1 MRLTLAGEIKDG
13 KRTFDQIFRAE
24 HARPIHHRKT
34 IFLLRQYAA
43 GCSLA
48 ALMQIGLAQINA
60 VIGDFPGNVKRILAA
75 YRECLDAGADLVITP
90 ELSLVGYPPRDLV
103 FKSQFVPHCLQAL
116 DHLAG
121 EIREVPLLVG
131 YVDHHHP
138 GHPGKPFRNAVAWLE
153 NGEIKHRIWKTLL
166 PTYDV
171 FDERRYFEPST
182 ACDPITWRGHRIGVT
197 ICEDIWT
204 EDFLQRPF
212 YTRDPVAELT
222 SKGLDLL
229 LNLSASPFHLGKPI
243 LRRAMIAGIA
253 HRAKVPVV
261 YCNSFGANEQ
271 LVFDGHS
278 MVAGANGRIS
288 HQLGGFKERCQV
300 VNPFQNVEND
310 VPLTTCDA
318 EQLYYALVTGVRDYV
333 TKCGFSS
340 VCLGLSGGI
349 DSALTAA
356 IATDALGPDNVCGLT
371 MPSPYSSRGS
381 VDDSFALAKNLGI
394 RCEEVPIRTAFE
406 AIKETMQ
413 PIFAG
418 KSEDVTEENM
428 QARIRG
434 LLLMALSNKEGHLL
448 LTTGNKSELAVGYCT
463 IYGDMCGGLAVI
475 SDLPKVK
482 VYEVS
487 RWINREREII
497 PWNTID
503 KPPSAELRP
512 DQKDQDTLPPYEILD
527 GILELYVEHQ
537 LSADEII
544 SRGFEES
551 TVRWV
556 QRRVDLNEWKR
567 QQAAPG
573 LRVTSKAFG
582 IGRRMPIV
590 QRFIG

>member
-1 MRLTLAGEIKDG
+1 MK
-13 KRTFDQIFRAE
+13 
-24 HARPIHHRKT
+24 
-34 IFLLRQYAA
+34 
-43 GCSLA
+43 
-48 ALMQIGLAQINA
+48 IGIAQINA

-75 YRECLDAGADLVITP
+75 YRECLEDGAELVVTP

-103 FKSQFVPHCLQAL
+103 FKSQFVPKCLQAL
-116 DHLAG
+116 DYLAG
-121 EIREVPLLVG
+121 EIRGVPLLVG
-131 YVDHHHP
+131 YVDRHHP
-138 GHPGKPFRNAVAWLE
+138 ARPGKPFRNAAAWLE
-153 NGEIKHRIWKTLL
+153 NGRVQHRIWKTLL

-171 FDERRYFEPST
+171 FDERRYFEPGDSSE
-182 ACDPITWRGHRIGVT
+182 PILWKGKRIGIT

-204 EDFLQRPF
+204 EDYLQRPF
-212 YTRDPVAELT
+212 YDRDPVDELT
-222 SKGLDLL
+222 GKGMDLL
-229 LNLSASPFHLGKPI
+229 LNLSASPFHLGKPL
-243 LRRAMIAGIA
+243 LRRAMIGGVA
-253 HRAKVPVV
+253 HKAKVPVI
-261 YCNSFGANEQ
+261 YCNAVGANDQ

-278 MVAGANGRIS
+278 LVTDANGRIAD
-288 HQLGGFKERCQV
+288 QLPGFAEGCRV
-300 VNPFQNVEND
+300 MDPFLAVEND
-310 VPLTTCDA
+310 VLLDSCDA
-318 EQLYYALVTGVRDYV
+318 EELYQALVLGVRDYV

-349 DSALTAA
+349 DSALTAT
-356 IATDALGPDNVCGLT
+356 IAADALGPENVRGLT

-394 RCEEVPIRTAFE
+394 RCDEVPIRDAFE
-406 AIKETMQ
+406 AVKATMK
-413 PIFAG
+413 PIFEG
-418 KSEDVTEENM
+418 MPEDVTEENM
-428 QARIRG
+428 QARLRAIM
-434 LLLMALSNKEGHLL
+434 LMALSNKENHLL

-475 SDLPKVK
+475 SDLPKVR

-497 PWNTID
+497 PWNTIE

-544 SRGFEES
+544 SRGFEET

-567 QQAAPG
+567 HQAAPG

-590 QRFIG
+590 QRFVG

>member
-1 MRLTLAGEIKDG
+1 V
-13 KRTFDQIFRAE
+13 Q
-24 HARPIHHRKT
+24 
-34 IFLLRQYAA
+34 
-43 GCSLA
+43 
-48 ALMQIGLAQINA
+48 
-60 VIGDFPGNVKRILAA
+60 
-75 YRECLDAGADLVITP
+75 
-90 ELSLVGYPPRDLV
+90 
-103 FKSQFVPHCLQAL
+103 
-116 DHLAG
+116 
-121 EIREVPLLVG
+121 
-131 YVDHHHP
+131 
-138 GHPGKPFRNAVAWLE
+138 
-153 NGEIKHRIWKTLL
+153 
-166 PTYDV
+166 
-171 FDERRYFEPST
+171 
-182 ACDPITWRGHRIGVT
+182 
-197 ICEDIWT
+197 
-204 EDFLQRPF
+204 
-212 YTRDPVAELT
+212 
-222 SKGLDLL
+222 
-229 LNLSASPFHLGKPI
+229 
-243 LRRAMIAGIA
+243 
-253 HRAKVPVV
+253 
-261 YCNSFGANEQ
+261 
-271 LVFDGHS
+271 
-278 MVAGANGRIS
+278 
-288 HQLGGFKERCQV
+288 
-300 VNPFQNVEND
+300 
-310 VPLTTCDA
+310 LTTCDA
-318 EQLYYALVTGVRDYV
+318 EQLYCALVTGVRDYV
-333 TKCGFSS
+333 TKCGFYS

>member
-1 MRLTLAGEIKDG
+1 MN
-13 KRTFDQIFRAE
+13 
-24 HARPIHHRKT
+24 
-34 IFLLRQYAA
+34 
-43 GCSLA
+43 
-48 ALMQIGLAQINA
+48 IGIAQINA
-60 VIGDFPGNVKRILAA
+60 VIGDFPGNVKRLLAA
-75 YRECLDAGADLVITP
+75 YRECLEAGADLVVTP

-103 FKSQFVPHCLQAL
+103 FKSQFVPKCLQAL
-116 DHLAG
+116 DYLAG

-138 GHPGKPFRNAVAWLE
+138 TKPGKPFRNGAAWLE
-153 NGEIKHRIWKTLL
+153 NGKIQHRIWKTLL

-171 FDERRYFEPST
+171 FDERRYFEPGVSSE
-182 ACDPITWRGHRIGVT
+182 PILWKGHRIGVT

-204 EDFLQRPF
+204 ENHLQRPF
-212 YTRDPVAELT
+212 YDRDPVEEL
-222 SKGLDLL
+222 SAKGIDLL
-229 LNLSASPFHLGKPI
+229 LNLSASPFHLGKPL
-243 LRRAMIAGIA
+243 LRRAMIGGVA
-253 HRAKVPVV
+253 RKTKVPVV
-261 YCNSFGANEQ
+261 YCNSIGANDQ

-278 MVAGANGRIS
+278 LVTDGSGRVIT
-288 HQLGGFKERCQV
+288 QFPGFTETCRV
-300 VNPFQNVEND
+300 INPFSPAENES
-310 VPLTTCDA
+310 PLESADA
-318 EQLYYALVTGVRDYV
+318 EQLYQALVLGVRDYV
-333 TKCGFSS
+333 TKSGFSS

-349 DSALTAA
+349 DSALTAV
-356 IATDALGPDNVCGLT
+356 IAADALGPENVRGLT

-381 VDDSFALAKNLGI
+381 VEDSFALAENLGI
-394 RCEEVPIRTAFE
+394 RCDEVPIKNAFE
-406 AIKETMQ
+406 AVKATLQ
-413 PIFAG
+413 PVFEG
-418 KSEDVTEENM
+418 KPEDVTEENM
-428 QARIRG
+428 QARLRG
-434 LLLMALSNKEGHLL
+434 LMLMSLSNKENHLL

-512 DQKDQDTLPPYEILD
+512 DQKDQDTLPPYEVLD

-544 SRGFEES
+544 SRGYEEA

-556 QRRVDLNEWKR
+556 QRRVDFNEWKR
-567 QQAAPG
+567 HQAAPG

-582 IGRRMPIV
+582 MGRRMPIV
-590 QRFIG
+590 QRFVG

>member
-1 MRLTLAGEIKDG
+1 MN
-13 KRTFDQIFRAE
+13 
-24 HARPIHHRKT
+24 
-34 IFLLRQYAA
+34 
-43 GCSLA
+43 
-48 ALMQIGLAQINA
+48 IGIAQINS
-60 VIGDFPGNVKRILAA
+60 VIGDFPGNVKRLLAA
-75 YRECLDAGADLVITP
+75 YRECLEAGADLVVTP

-103 FKSQFVPHCLQAL
+103 FKSQFVPKCLQAL
-116 DHLAG
+116 DYLAG
-121 EIREVPLLVG
+121 EVREVPLLVG

-138 GHPGKPFRNAVAWLE
+138 AHPGKPFRNAVAWLE
-153 NGEIKHRIWKTLL
+153 SGKIQHRIWKTLL

-171 FDERRYFEPST
+171 FDERRYFEPSES
-182 ACDPITWRGHRIGVT
+182 CEPILWNGQRIGVT

-204 EDFLQRPF
+204 ENYLQRPF
-212 YTRDPVAELT
+212 YDRDPVEELT
-222 SKGLDLL
+222 AKGIDLL
-229 LNLSASPFHLGKPI
+229 LNLSASPFHLGKPL
-243 LRRAMIAGIA
+243 LRRAMIGGIA
-253 HRAKVPVV
+253 RKSKVPVV
-261 YCNSFGANEQ
+261 YCNSIGANDQ

-278 MVAGANGRIS
+278 LVATASGRIS
-288 HQLGGFKERCQV
+288 QQFPGFTETCRV
-300 VNPFQNVEND
+300 VDPFFTVEND
-310 VPLTTCDA
+310 VSLEGCDS
-318 EQLYYALVTGVRDYV
+318 EQLYQALVLGVRDYV

-349 DSALTAA
+349 DSALTAT
-356 IATDALGPDNVCGLT
+356 IAADALGPENVRGLT
-371 MPSPYSSRGS
+371 MPSPYSSGGS

-394 RCEEVPIRTAFE
+394 RCDEVPIRNAFE
-406 AIKETMQ
+406 AVKATMQ
-413 PIFAG
+413 PVFEG
-418 KSEDVTEENM
+418 KPEDVTEENM

-434 LLLMALSNKEGHLL
+434 LMLMALSNKENHLL

-475 SDLPKVK
+475 SDLPKVR

-487 RWINREREII
+487 RWINRDREII

-512 DQKDQDTLPPYEILD
+512 DQTDQDTLPPYEILD
-527 GILELYVEHQ
+527 GILELYVENQ

-544 SRGFEES
+544 SRGYEET

-567 QQAAPG
+567 HQAAPG

-590 QRFIG
+590 QRFVG